1 MLTPLEEKRIHRF
14 NATLSKEVTVEV
26 HLSEDSR
33 SAEFDQFCKQLV
45 NIAPRIKTVVNGDDS
60 ESLPAIRIGPRL
72 RYHGIPTGRELDP
85 FLEALAYLD
94 AKPADLPPSI
104 KAKFTHTGVPA
115 NIRVFVTPVCQFC
128 PGVLRQILPLPFA
141 VESVSLTVIDGVLF
155 TDLAEQSKIRSA
167 PTILLDEQFRWS
179 GAVTL
184 VELSDA
190 IVHRDPAMLGR
201 PTFERLILEG
211 GAFDLAEMM
220 QDQDKIFPAF
230 IELLTDETLNVR
242 LAAMVTA
249 EELAAG
255 NHELASQMIEPL
267 QSRFQDAVD
276 TVKGDILYVLG
287 EIRSRKP
294 LPYLND
300 IINGD
305 YDAEVKEAAQEAMEK
320 IRRAQSDGLNAIE

>member
-1 MLTPLEEKRIHRF
+1 MLTPQEETRIHRF

-33 SAEFDQFCKQLV
+33 SAEFDQFCKRLV
-45 NIAPRIKTVVNGDDS
+45 NIAPKIKTVVNGGEP

-94 AKPADLPPSI
+94 TKPADLPQSI
-104 KAKFTHTGVPA
+104 KAKFTGTSVPA
-115 NIRVFVTPVCQFC
+115 DIRVFVTPVCQFC
-128 PGVLRQILPLPFA
+128 PGVLRQILPLPFV

-155 TDLAEQSKIRSA
+155 TDLAEKSKIRSV
-167 PTILLDEQFRWS
+167 PTILLDNQFRWS

-184 VELSDA
+184 DELSQA
-190 IVHRDPAMLGR
+190 IVHRDPAMLGG
-201 PTFERLILEG
+201 PTLERMILDG

-220 QDQDKIFPAF
+220 LNQGKIFPAF
-230 IELLTDETLNVR
+230 IDLLADETLNVR

-255 NHELASQMIEPL
+255 DHELASQMIEPL

-294 LPYLND
+294 LPILND
-300 IINGD
+300 VINGN
-305 YDAEVKEAAQEAMEK
+305 YDAEVKEAAQEAVEK
-320 IRRAQSDGLNAIE
+320 IEEA